1 MYFELKNIGAI
12 KLAKVELGK
21 LTVICGENNRGK
33 TYIAYS
39 LYGFF
44 SRLFSPWFQELAD
57 YFNSLPLKERLLTEL
72 TEKGVVSVDLR
83 VFEQYRNEI
92 MTHTGQ
98 LYTAKL
104 KEVFSANADE
114 FVAAE
119 FICGIEKLIDDS
131 VQYGKVGQYNN
142 KAVFKALKNKNSP
155 VLTITQ
161 SIDDKQSL
169 NFFIQDILL
178 DLLVFNH
185 FPRPFI
191 LTAERA
197 GIQQFQTEL
206 DKNRSDL
213 ITTLTNTRDLALLDE
228 QVSRFALPLKDNID
242 FARKSS
248 HVIKSNSFL
257 KTEKPE
263 LTAYIEEMLGVQYD
277 IIGGQKVVIDKT
289 THQALPYYMS
299 SSSVRALSDLHLWL
313 KHEANKGDIL
323 FIDEPELNLHPGNQ
337 IKIARL
343 LVRLINNGL
352 KVFITTHSDYIIK
365 ELNNL
370 LMLAHD
376 FPEKEALMNEL
387 GYTKDDVLHEDDL
400 RAYIADEGTLFG
412 VETDELGMI
421 QSGFDKAIVQINE
434 TSDKMASAITHQ

>member
-1 MYFELKNIGAI
+1 MPNKYGRVGKYKN
-12 KLAKVELGK
+12 KV
-21 LTVICGENNRGK
+21 V
-33 TYIAYS
+33 
-39 LYGFF
+39 
-44 SRLFSPWFQELAD
+44 FQA
-57 YFNSLPLKERLLTEL
+57 S
-72 TEKGVVSVDLR
+72 
-83 VFEQYRNEI
+83 
-92 MTHTGQ
+92 
-98 LYTAKL
+98 
-104 KEVFSANADE
+104 
-114 FVAAE
+114 
-119 FICGIEKLIDDS
+119 
-131 VQYGKVGQYNN
+131 
-142 KAVFKALKNKNSP
+142 KNKNSP

-161 SIDDKQSL
+161 SRDDKQTI
-169 NFFIQDILL
+169 NFFIQEILL

-191 LTAERA
+191 LTAERT

-277 IIGGQKVVIDKT
+277 IIAGQKVVRDKT
-289 THQALPYYMS
+289 TDQALPYYMS
-299 SSSVRALSDLHLWL
+299 STSVRALSDLHLWL
-313 KHEANKGDIL
+313 KHEADKGDIL

-343 LVRLINNGL
+343 LVRLINNGI

-370 LMLAHD
+370 LMLTDD
-376 FPEKEALMNEL
+376 FPKALMNEL
-387 GYTKDDVLHEDDL
+387 GYTNDDILHEEDL
-400 RAYIADEGTLFG
+400 RAYIAHNGTVSR

-421 QSGFDKAIVQINE
+421 QSGFDDAIVQINE
-434 TSDKMASAITHQ
+434 TSDKIASAIIHR

>member
-12 KLAKVELGK
+12 NQAKIELGK

-39 LYGFF
+39 LYGLF

-57 YFNSLPLKERLLTEL
+57 YFNSLPLKEGLLTEL
-72 TEKGVVSVDLR
+72 EEKGVVHVDLR
-83 VFEQYRNEI
+83 EFEQYQDVI
-92 MTHTGQ
+92 TTKLGQ
-98 LYTAKL
+98 LYTTKL

-119 FICGIEKLIDDS
+119 FICGIEKRVDYAK
-131 VQYGKVGQYNN
+131 QYGRVGKYKNKV
-142 KAVFKALKNKNSP
+142 VFQASKNKNSS

-161 SIDDKQSL
+161 SRDDKQTI
-169 NFFIQDILL
+169 NFFIQEILL

-191 LTAERA
+191 LTAERT

-277 IIGGQKVVIDKT
+277 IIAGQKVVRDKT
-289 THQALPYYMS
+289 TDQALPYYMS
-299 SSSVRALSDLHLWL
+299 STSVRALSDLHLWL
-313 KHEANKGDIL
+313 KHEADKGDIL

-370 LMLAHD
+370 LMLTDD
-376 FPEKEALMNEL
+376 FPKALMNEL
-387 GYTKDDVLHEDDL
+387 GYTNDDILHEEDL
-400 RAYIADEGTLFG
+400 RAYIAHNGTVSR

-421 QSGFDKAIVQINE
+421 QSGFDEAIVQINE
-434 TSDKMASAITHQ
+434 TSDKIASAITHR